1 MNIEDKIPINMG
13 LLGHIDSGKTEIAK
27 CLSEIISTAGIDA
40 HPQSKER
47 GITIDLGFTSFMLNN
62 YLVTLVDAPGHA
74 DLIKI
79 SASSLEII
87 DLALMVID
95 INKGPQIQTGEHLI
109 MIDSLGITDIVVLL
123 NKTDLFEGNIKD
135 QIKKTRKFFATTSF
149 GSNVPIYPVSAKEG
163 TGFEE
168 LKKGLL
174 EIIKDLTI
182 KRDYKG
188 DIIIPIDHHFIIKG
202 RGAVITG
209 TLVSGKLSINQQLT
223 ILPINSTTRV
233 KNIQI
238 FHQNVESARAGHR
251 VGINLKNIEIKNIFR
266 GCYATDNVNAFDISR
281 IFEIVGEKTD
291 LFKHETK
298 FGTQLHVTIG
308 MDTTIGKIY
317 PFKELDGKKL
327 KSSIKAHENG
337 FKAILILN
345 ERTLIRKGR
354 NIMLLSR
361 LDLPPNT
368 LRILGSAKLTRTYD
382 APPLFYKYKIKKGK
396 IDNLDHPQGIIC
408 TGLAQSIEG
417 ARKIVGREL
426 ESPFSQVIDTFGTKG
441 AVIIG
446 IEDKTLN
453 IQRNEQVVL
462 KELRSFRLKFH

>member
-1 MNIEDKIPINMG
+1 MNIEEKVPLNIG
-13 LLGHIDSGKTEIAK
+13 LFGHIDSGKTEIAK

-109 MIDSLGITDIVVLL
+109 MIDSLGISDIIVVL
-123 NKTDLFEGNIKD
+123 NKVDLFEGNIQDK
-135 QIKKTRKFFATTSF
+135 IEKTRKFFATTSF
-149 GSNVPIYPVSAKEG
+149 GAEVPIYIVSAKEG

-168 LKKGLL
+168 LKEGLL
-174 EIIKDLTI
+174 GIINSLTI
-182 KRDYKG
+182 ERDYEG
-188 DIIIPIDHHFIIKG
+188 DVIIPIDHHFIIKG

-223 ILPINSTTRV
+223 IIPINSISRV

-281 IFEIVGEKTD
+281 IFEIKGEKTD
-291 LFKHETK
+291 LFKHETT
-298 FGTQLHVTIG
+298 FGTQLHITIG
-308 MDTTIGKIY
+308 MDTSVGKIY
-317 PFKELDGKKL
+317 PFEELEGKKL
-327 KSSIKAHENG
+327 KTSIKPHQKE

-345 ERTLIRKGR
+345 ERTFIRKER

-361 LDLPPNT
+361 LDLPPTT
-368 LRILGSAKLTRTYD
+368 LRILGSAKLIKVYD
-382 APPLFYKYKIKKGK
+382 KPPLFYKYKIKTGK
-396 IDNLDHPQGIIC
+396 IDNPTHPQGIIC

-417 ARKIVGREL
+417 ARKMVGREL
-426 ESPFSQVIDTFGTKG
+426 ELPFSKVIDTFGTKG
-441 AVIIG
+441 AVIVG
-446 IEDKTLN
+446 IEDKK
-453 IQRNEQVVL
+453 IPVQKNEEVVL
-462 KELRSFRLKFH
+462 KELRSFKLTFD